1 MDGEMVERGQN
12 TEISSY
18 KIKSRGCNAQCGS
31 WGQSHCIANLKRLRE
46 QKFSS
51 QEKIFSNRVWWG
63 VLATGCADPLAIYAN
78 IESLHCIPKINIMP
92 YQLYIRKKEKIE
104 AKFGKLVKV
113 THLSNGMPETEFK
126 SGGLKP
132 LGLLLLKV

>member
-1 MDGEMVERGQN
+1 
-12 TEISSY
+12 
-18 KIKSRGCNAQCGS
+18 
-31 WGQSHCIANLKRLRE
+31 
-46 QKFSS
+46 
-51 QEKIFSNRVWWG
+51 
-63 VLATGCADPLAIYAN
+63 
-78 IESLHCIPKINIMP
+78 MP

-132 LGLLLLKV
+132 LGLLLLKVLNRHGNAACRSRFRVT